1 MQMKTRVGGALVAA
15 ASAVALMGVPAFAA
29 TAGGHGSHSS
39 HGGHGG
45 PQTVGGQH
53 TSGAGSVLGGNQV
66 NVPISVPINVCGNA
80 IAILG
85 IAEAGCQ
92 GGAGVLG
99 NLLGGL

>member
-1 MQMKTRVGGALVAA
+1 MKTRVGGALVAA

-29 TAGGHGSHSS
+29 TAGGHG
-39 HGGHGG
+39 G
-45 PQTVGGQH
+45 PRTGGGQT

-92 GGAGVLG
+92 GGAAVLG

>member
-1 MQMKTRVGGALVAA
+1 MQMKSRVGGALVAA

-29 TAGGHGSHSS
+29 TV
-39 HGGHGG
+39 GGHGG
-45 PQTVGGQH
+45 PQTGGGQH

-92 GGAGVLG
+92 GGAGVLLG
-99 NLLGGL
+99 NLLGSW